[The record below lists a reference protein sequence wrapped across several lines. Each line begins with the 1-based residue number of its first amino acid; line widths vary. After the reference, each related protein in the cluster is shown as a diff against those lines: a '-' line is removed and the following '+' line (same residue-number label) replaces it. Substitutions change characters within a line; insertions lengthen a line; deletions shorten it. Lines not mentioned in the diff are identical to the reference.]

1 MGLPFS
7 KKIKNKK
14 HIDDEQMNEK
24 SSSSIFS
31 QYKKSYF
38 CGSIISSIIFLLII
52 FYWMSLAIDYT
63 HSKEFGISVRT
74 VGYSYEPFSVNLEY
88 DLLNNINI
96 NGLTEGTEIEVSPN
110 GMICQNKEDV
120 CLTLV
125 IKSDDEGN
133 LFADFSD
140 KNILPKTIAVKDFFN
155 YCDIGKA
162 NKSKNEFYLHGKI
175 AKNNFIIS
183 KITNTNS

>member
-14 HIDDEQMNEK
+14 YIDDEQINRK

-31 QYKKSYF
+31 QYKKSCF

-63 HSKEFGISVRT
+63 SSKEFGISVRT

-88 DLLNNINI
+88 DLLNSINI
-96 NGLTEGTEIEVSPN
+96 NGLVEGTEIEVSPN

-120 CLTLV
+120 CLTLI

-133 LFADFSD
+133 LFADFSN

-162 NKSKNEFYLHGKI
+162 NKSKNKFYLHGKI